1 MRKKMFVRLLIEYV
15 IFGIISFL
23 TISLLIPQMVHVNT
37 IKSESAAMYR
47 QANYI
52 ASAYGPAVMAGTD
65 SYIQSATAQL
75 KAVDRYLQCDVMLV
89 DTNGNIAIDTYGHYG
104 SIENFDPS
112 VSGNKYYFE
121 GDFFGTFDHDTLS
134 VIAPINVNYTLK
146 GYVLIH
152 KDIDVISDKSNT
164 VFNYNYITMLII
176 LIYSSVFI
184 FLYLARIYLPVRK
197 LTKLTRGYAEGDLSA
212 RAHFKRRDELGQL
225 ANSLDYM
232 AGEIDKLNNY
242 QNKFIANV
250 SHDFRSPLTSIK
262 GYLEAMLDGTIPPEM
277 YEKYLNIVLFET
289 ERLNKL
295 TSSLLT
301 LNNMN
306 QGMMLEIS
314 DFDVND
320 VIKKTI
326 LTFEG
331 VCSQKKIQFNLT
343 FSDKTAFVSADY
355 GKIQQVIYNLIDN
368 AIKFSNNNSFINIST
383 YEKGGKIFISVKDF
397 GIGIPKDSIEKIWDR
412 FYKSD
417 LSRGKDKRGTGLGLS
432 IVKEIINAHKTTIDV
447 ISTEGTGTE
456 FIFSLI
462 KSKELPL

>member
-1 MRKKMFVRLLIEYV
+1 MRRKMFVRLLVEYI

-23 TISLLIPQMVHVNT
+23 TISLLIPKMVYAHT
-37 IKSESAAMYR
+37 IKTEAASMYR
-47 QANYI
+47 QASYI
-52 ASAYGPAVMAGTD
+52 ASAYGPGILAGNKA
-65 SYIQSATAQL
+65 YVQSATTQL
-75 KAVDRYLQCDVMLV
+75 TIIDRYLQCEVMVV
-89 DTNGNIAIDTYGHYG
+89 DKTGNIIVDTYGRNG
-104 SIENFDPS
+104 SIESFDSS

-121 GDFFGTFDHDTLS
+121 GNFFGTFDHDTLT
-134 VIAPINVNYTLK
+134 VIAPINSQYTLR

-152 KDIDVISDKSNT
+152 KDTQQLIASGNS
-164 VFNYNYITMLII
+164 VFNYNYLTMII
-176 LIYSSVFI
+176 VLLFSSGFI
-184 FLYLARIYLPVRK
+184 FLYLFRIYLPIRK

-212 RAHFKRRDELGQL
+212 RAKFTRIDELGQL
-225 ANSLDYM
+225 ANSLDFM
-232 AGEIDKLNNY
+232 AGEIEKLNDY

-262 GYLEAMLDGTIPPEM
+262 GYLEAMLDGTIPPEL

-295 TSSLLT
+295 TGSLLT
-301 LNNMN
+301 LNKLN
-306 QGMMLEIS
+306 QGMMLDIS
-314 DFDVND
+314 SFDINE
-320 VIKKTI
+320 VIRKTI

-331 VCSQKKIQFNLT
+331 VCAQKKIQFNLT
-343 FSDKTAFVSADY
+343 FSDKNTFVDGDY

-383 YEKGGKIFISVKDF
+383 YEKGEKIFISIKDF
-397 GIGIPKDSIEKIWDR
+397 GMGIPKDNIEKIWDR

-417 LSRGKDKRGTGLGLS
+417 LSRGKDKKGTGLGLS

-456 FIFSLI
+456 FIFSLPKTENI
-462 KSKELPL
+462 

>member
-1 MRKKMFVRLLIEYV
+1 MRKKMLVRLLIEYV
-15 IFGIISFL
+15 IFGIIGFL
-23 TISLLIPQMVHVNT
+23 TISILIPKMVYTYTVN
-37 IKSESAAMYR
+37 SESAAMYR

-52 ASAYGPAVMAGTD
+52 ASSYGPGVMAGTNV
-65 SYIQSATAQL
+65 YIQNAAVQL
-75 KAVDRYLQCDVMLV
+75 TTIDRYLDADIMLV
-89 DTNGNIAIDTYGHYG
+89 DTYGDIVIDTYGIHG
-104 SIENFDPS
+104 TIDNFDPS
-112 VSGNKYYFE
+112 VSGNRYYFI
-121 GDFFGTFDHDTLS
+121 GDFFGTFDNDTLS
-134 VIAPINVNYTLK
+134 VIAPINVNYTLR

-152 KDIDVISDKSNT
+152 KNMNAILQKSNT
-164 VFNYNYITMLII
+164 VFNYNYLTMLIM
-176 LIYSSVFI
+176 LLYSSVFI
-184 FLYLARIYLPVRK
+184 FLYLARIYLPVKK
-197 LTKLTRGYAEGDLSA
+197 LTKLTKGYADGDLSA
-212 RAHFKRRDELGQL
+212 RAHLKRRDELGQL

-232 AGEIDKLNNY
+232 AGEIEKLNNY

-314 DFDVND
+314 DFDIND

-343 FSDKTAFVSADY
+343 FSDKFSYVTADY
-355 GKIQQVIYNLIDN
+355 GKIQQVIYNLVDN
-368 AIKFSNNNSFINIST
+368 AIKFSSNNSFINIST
-383 YEKGGKIFISVKDF
+383 YEKGEKIFISIKDF
-397 GIGIPKDSIEKIWDR
+397 GIGIPKESIEKIWDR

-417 LSRGKDKRGTGLGLS
+417 LSRGKDKKGTGLGLS

-456 FIFSLI
+456 FIFSLM

>member
-1 MRKKMFVRLLIEYV
+1 MFVRLLIEYA
-15 IFGIISFL
+15 IFGITSFL

-104 SIENFDPS
+104 CIENFDPS
-112 VSGNKYYFE
+112 VSDNKYYFE

-368 AIKFSNNNSFINIST
+368 AIKFSNNN
-383 YEKGGKIFISVKDF
+383 K
-397 GIGIPKDSIEKIWDR
+397 
-412 FYKSD
+412 
-417 LSRGKDKRGTGLGLS
+417 
-432 IVKEIINAHKTTIDV
+432 
-447 ISTEGTGTE
+447 
-456 FIFSLI
+456 
-462 KSKELPL
+462 